1 MKDQFESTYQLLIN
15 WWEKVGTKKLKNPKA
30 FIVYSQAIDD
40 VYENLGDYNPR
51 KKRRVVTVFDDI
63 IADIESNKK
72 SNPIVSEIVFKRKNL
87 NIPFIFISKSYFKM
101 PKIII
106 LNATHYFIMKITNKS
121 ELEQIASNH
130 LSDIDFKDFMK
141 LFKDYTKELYSWSVN
156 DTTF

>member
-1 MKDQFESTYQLLIN
+1 M
-15 WWEKVGTKKLKNPKA
+15 
-30 FIVYSQAIDD
+30 
-40 VYENLGDYNPR
+40 
-51 KKRRVVTVFDDI
+51 VTVFDDI
-63 IADIESNKK
+63 IADIESNRK
-72 SNPIVSEIVFKRKNL
+72 SNPIVTEIVFKRKNL

-130 LSDIDFKDFMK
+130 SSDIDFKDFMK